1 MPSLRPGSQMEG
13 GYEGSEAGQ
22 QEKKEGDIAEVRA
35 TNTVRAKGIQKRGY
49 AGSKIESN

>member
-1 MPSLRPGSQMEG
+1 MPSLRPGSQVEG